1 MTAASVTAAS
11 AVTMALM
18 AQSDYSE
25 KWPVTPTGGA
35 SLSSLTRSVRP
46 DGGDVWRRC
55 GR

>member
-1 MTAASVTAAS
+1 MTPDLAACLTKR
-11 AVTMALM
+11 LM
-18 AQSDYSE
+18 AQTDYSE
-25 KWPVTPTGGA
+25 KWPVTPLGGT